1 MSNWSRRRALQAAIT
16 VGTLSIAGC
25 SGSTSSSEEV
35 SSDRGDPVPN
45 VEVRFARDRTG
56 SHLYDLERENEQD
69 GESEGGE
76 LLHLTSE
83 SQRDRLAFRS
93 TDPATRLRSFVN
105 GTDLDTES
113 VFLIETSIGACHEA
127 RLLGVYRESDGVDAD
142 FCRALKPAD
151 VDCSEGDR
159 DRIGVAIRLPFPA
172 DEFTSIGSRWG
183 SDCDRPG
190 TAIAREGGD
199 EE

>member
-1 MSNWSRRRALQAAIT
+1 MSNWSRRRALQAAIA

-35 SSDRGDPVPN
+35 SSDRGEPVSD
-45 VEVRFARDRTG
+45 VEVTFARDRQEG
-56 SHLYDLERENEQD
+56 HLYDFERDNEGD
-69 GESEGGE
+69 SEAGE

-93 TDPATRLRSFVN
+93 TDPATRLRSFVS